1 MIIIKLDC
9 DFIIT
14 PRILFSDKN
23 LSRTDIDILSLII
36 SLTFKYGYCYAC
48 NDKLAKYVNTSI
60 RTISDSL
67 SKLRKL
73 NYIIVKS
80 EYKKRRIYI
89 NQEKIPM
96 KSANDVATKC
106 DNIAENRSEK
116 VAETCYYNINN
127 KNKNNYKSNYKKNA
141 VLPKWIENPNL
152 CEPKP
157 ATPVEQNEMEELL
170 REFKNREE

>member
-14 PRILFSDKN
+14 PRILFNDKN

-80 EYKKRRIYI
+80 EYKNRRIYI
-89 NQEKIPM
+89 NEEKIPM
-96 KSANDVATKC
+96 KSANNVATNC
-106 DNIAENRSEK
+106 EDAAENCSQK
-116 VAETCYYNINN
+116 VAESCYHNINN
-127 KNKNNYKSNYKKNA
+127 KYKNNYKYNYKKIA
-141 VLPKWIENPNL
+141 PVPKWIENPSL
-152 CEPKP
+152 CEPKL
-157 ATPVEQNEMEELL
+157 ATPEEQAEMEELL
-170 REFKNREE
+170 KEFKN

>member
-1 MIIIKLDC
+1 MKVIIIKLDC

-14 PRILFSDKN
+14 PRILFNDKN

-73 NYIIVKS
+73 NYIIIKNND
-80 EYKKRRIYI
+80 YKTRRIYL
-89 NQEKIPM
+89 NKEKIPV
-96 KSANDVATKC
+96 KPANDVAKKC
-106 DNIAENRSEK
+106 QDVAENCSSE
-116 VAETCYYNINN
+116 VAESCYHNINN
-127 KNKNNYKSNYKKNA
+127 KYKNNNKYNYKKITP
-141 VLPKWIENPNL
+141 VPKWIDDPSL
-152 CEPKP
+152 CVAEP
-157 ATPVEQNEMEELL
+157 TTEEERTELEELL
-170 REFKNREE
+170 KEFKS

>member
-14 PRILFSDKN
+14 PRILFNDKN

-80 EYKKRRIYI
+80 EYKNRRIYI

-96 KSANDVATKC
+96 KSVNDVATKC
-106 DNIAENRSEK
+106 DNIAENCSGE
-116 VAETCYYNINN
+116 VAESCYHNINN
-127 KNKNNYKSNYKKNA
+127 KYKNNYNYNYNYKKIA
-141 VLPKWIENPNL
+141 PVPKWLEDPSL
-152 CEPKP
+152 CEAKL
-157 ATPVEQNEMEELL
+157 ATPEEQAEMEELL
-170 REFKNREE
+170 KEFKK

>member
-14 PRILFSDKN
+14 PRILFNDKN

-60 RTISDSL
+60 RTLSDSL

-73 NYIIVKS
+73 NYIIINND
-80 EYKKRRIYI
+80 YKTRRIYL
-89 NQEKIPM
+89 NKEKIPI
-96 KSANDVATKC
+96 KPANNVAKKCQDVA
-106 DNIAENRSEK
+106 ENCSNG
-116 VAETCYYNINN
+116 VAESCYHNINN
-127 KNKNNYKSNYKKNA
+127 KYKNNNKYNYKKIA
-141 VLPKWIENPNL
+141 PVPKWLEDPSL
-152 CEPKP
+152 CEAKL
-157 ATPVEQNEMEELL
+157 ATPEEQAEIEELL
-170 REFKNREE
+170 KEFKK

>member
-14 PRILFSDKN
+14 PRILFNDKN

-36 SLTFKYGYCYAC
+36 SLAFKYGYCYAC
-48 NDKLAKYVNTSI
+48 NDKLAKYDNTST

-80 EYKKRRIYI
+80 EYKNRRIYL
-89 NQEKIPM
+89 NKEKIPM
-96 KSANDVATKC
+96 KTANDVATKC
-106 DNIAENRSEK
+106 DDIAENCSGE
-116 VAETCYYNINN
+116 VAESCYHNINN
-127 KNKNNYKSNYKKNA
+127 KYKNNYKYNYKKITP
-141 VLPKWIENPNL
+141 VPKWIEDPSL
-152 CEPKP
+152 CKMKL
-157 ATPVEQNEMEELL
+157 ATPEEQAEMEELL
-170 REFKNREE
+170 KEFKK

>member
-14 PRILFSDKN
+14 PRILFNDKN

-80 EYKKRRIYI
+80 EYKNRRIYI

-106 DNIAENRSEK
+106 DDIAENCSQE
-116 VAETCYYNINN
+116 VAESCYHNINN
-127 KNKNNYKSNYKKNA
+127 KYKNNYKYNYKKIA
-141 VLPKWIENPNL
+141 PVPKWLEDPSL
-152 CEPKP
+152 CEAKL
-157 ATPVEQNEMEELL
+157 ATPEEQAEMEELL
-170 REFKNREE
+170 KEFKNREE

>member
-14 PRILFSDKN
+14 PRILFNDKN

-60 RTISDSL
+60 RTLSDSL

-73 NYIIVKS
+73 NYIIINND
-80 EYKKRRIYI
+80 YKTRRIYL
-89 NQEKIPM
+89 NKEKIPI
-96 KSANDVATKC
+96 KPAN
-106 DNIAENRSEK
+106 NIAKKCQDGGENCSNE
-116 VAETCYYNINN
+116 VAESCYHNINN
-127 KNKNNYKSNYKKNA
+127 KNKKNNKYNYKKITP
-141 VLPKWIENPNL
+141 VPKWIDDPSL
-152 CEPKP
+152 CVAEP
-157 ATPVEQNEMEELL
+157 TTEEERRELEELL
-170 REFKNREE
+170 KEFKH

>member
-36 SLTFKYGYCYAC
+36 SLTFKCGYCYAC

-73 NYIIVKS
+73 NYIIVNG
-80 EYKKRRIYI
+80 EYKNRKIYV

-96 KSANDVATKC
+96 KPEAYVATKC
-106 DNIAENRSEK
+106 DDIAEICSVK
-116 VAETCYYNINN
+116 VAESCYHNINN
-127 KNKNNYKSNYKKNA
+127 KYKNNYKYNNKRIAPVPN
-141 VLPKWIENPNL
+141 WIEDPSL
-152 CEPKP
+152 CEEKL
-157 ATPVEQNEMEELL
+157 ATPEEQAEIEELL
-170 REFKNREE
+170 KEFKN

>member
-14 PRILFSDKN
+14 PRILFNDKN

-60 RTISDSL
+60 RTLSDSL

-73 NYIIVKS
+73 NYIIINND
-80 EYKKRRIYI
+80 YKTRRIYL
-89 NQEKIPM
+89 NEEKIPT
-96 KSANDVATKC
+96 KPANDVAKKC
-106 DNIAENRSEK
+106 QDVAENCSEG
-116 VAETCYYNINN
+116 VAESCYHNINN
-127 KNKNNYKSNYKKNA
+127 EYKNNNKYNYKKITP
-141 VLPKWIENPNL
+141 VPKWIDDPSL
-152 CEPKP
+152 CVAEPTTEEER
-157 ATPVEQNEMEELL
+157 AELEELL
-170 REFKNREE
+170 KEFKS

>member
-14 PRILFSDKN
+14 PRILFNDKN

-36 SLTFKYGYCYAC
+36 SLTFKYRYCYAC

-80 EYKKRRIYI
+80 EYKNRRIYI

-106 DNIAENRSEK
+106 DDIAENCSQE
-116 VAETCYYNINN
+116 VAESCYHNINN
-127 KNKNNYKSNYKKNA
+127 KYKNNNKYNYKKIA
-141 VLPKWIENPNL
+141 LVPKWLEDPSL
-152 CEPKP
+152 CEAKL
-157 ATPVEQNEMEELL
+157 ATPEEQAEMEELL
-170 REFKNREE
+170 KEFKK

>member
-14 PRILFSDKN
+14 PGILFNDKN

-73 NYIIVKS
+73 NYIIVKY
-80 EYKKRRIYI
+80 EYNNRRIYI

-96 KSANDVATKC
+96 KPANKVATNC
-106 DNIAENRSEK
+106 EVVAENCSEE
-116 VAETCYYNINN
+116 VAESCHHNINN
-127 KNKNNYKSNYKKNA
+127 KYKNKYKYNYKKYA
-141 VLPKWIENPNL
+141 PVPKWLEDPSL
-152 CEPKP
+152 CEAKL
-157 ATPVEQNEMEELL
+157 ATPEEQAEMEELL
-170 REFKNREE
+170 KEFKK

>member
-36 SLTFKYGYCYAC
+36 SLTFKCGYCYAC

-67 SKLRKL
+67 SKLRNL
-73 NYIIVKS
+73 NYIIVNG
-80 EYKKRRIYI
+80 EYKNRRIYV

-96 KSANDVATKC
+96 KLANDVATKC
-106 DNIAENRSEK
+106 DDVAENRSEK
-116 VAETCYYNINN
+116 VAESCYHNINN
-127 KNKNNYKSNYKKNA
+127 KYKNNYKYNNKRIVPVPN
-141 VLPKWIENPNL
+141 WIEDPSL
-152 CEPKP
+152 CEAKL
-157 ATPVEQNEMEELL
+157 ATPEEQAEIEELL
-170 REFKNREE
+170 KEFKN

>member
-14 PRILFSDKN
+14 PRILFNDKN

-48 NDKLAKYVNTSI
+48 NDKLAKYVNISI
-60 RTISDSL
+60 RTLSDSL

-80 EYKKRRIYI
+80 EYKNRRIYI

-106 DNIAENRSEK
+106 DDIAENCSQE
-116 VAETCYYNINN
+116 VATFCYLTTTIFCYILTFFCYIISRFYWYLFFI
-127 KNKNNYKSNYKKNA
+127 KIYSASFIIVIYYY
-141 VLPKWIENPNL
+141 II
-152 CEPKP
+152 
-157 ATPVEQNEMEELL
+157 
-170 REFKNREE
+170 

>member
-73 NYIIVKS
+73 NYIIVND
-80 EYKKRRIYI
+80 EYKNRRIYI

-96 KSANDVATKC
+96 KPANDVATKC
-106 DNIAENRSEK
+106 DNIAENCSEK
-116 VAETCYYNINN
+116 VAESRYHNINN
-127 KNKNNYKSNYKKNA
+127 KYKYNNKKIAPVPN
-141 VLPKWIENPNL
+141 WIEDPSL
-152 CEPKP
+152 CEEKL
-157 ATPVEQNEMEELL
+157 ATLEEQAEMEELL
-170 REFKNREE
+170 KEFKN

>member
-14 PRILFSDKN
+14 PRILFNDKN

-80 EYKKRRIYI
+80 EYKNRRIYI

-96 KSANDVATKC
+96 KYANDVATKC
-106 DNIAENRSEK
+106 DDIAENCSQE
-116 VAETCYYNINN
+116 VAESCYHNINN
-127 KNKNNYKSNYKKNA
+127 KYNYKKIA
-141 VLPKWIENPNL
+141 PVPKWLEDPSL
-152 CEPKP
+152 CEAKL
-157 ATPVEQNEMEELL
+157 ATSEEQAEIEELL
-170 REFKNREE
+170 KEFKK

>member
-14 PRILFSDKN
+14 PRILFNDKN

-36 SLTFKYGYCYAC
+36 SLTFKCGYCYAC
-48 NDKLAKYVNTSI
+48 NDKLAKYVNTLV

-73 NYIIVKS
+73 NYIIVNG
-80 EYKKRRIYI
+80 EYKNRRIYV

-96 KSANDVATKC
+96 KPANDVATEC
-106 DNIAENRSEK
+106 DNIAENCSEK
-116 VAETCYYNINN
+116 VAESCYHNINN
-127 KNKNNYKSNYKKNA
+127 KYKNNYKYNSKRIAPVPN
-141 VLPKWIENPNL
+141 WIEDPSL
-152 CEPKP
+152 CEAKL
-157 ATPVEQNEMEELL
+157 ATPEEQAEIEELL
-170 REFKNREE
+170 KEFKN